1 MQWLETTALAE
12 WVLTSL
18 VGYPLVLTLHSV
30 GMAIIVGLVMVVDL
44 RLIGRFE
51 RIPLTALENLLRLAW
66 YGFAVNLTTGAM
78 IFTSQAVSYSTNP
91 TFLLKMLMVIGG
103 VAIAAYMQPILR
115 REAVGWGETGGVPT
129 TMRTLATASL
139 VMWSMTIITG
149 RFTAY
154 L

>member
-1 MQWLETTALAE
+1 MEWIESTALAE
-12 WVLTSL
+12 WVRTSL

-51 RIPLTALENLLRLAW
+51 RIPLTVLDNLLRLAW
-66 YGFAVNLTTGAM
+66 YGFAINLITGAM
-78 IFTSQAVSYSTNP
+78 IFTSQAVFYFSSP
-91 TFLLKMLMVIGG
+91 TYLLKMLMVIGG
-103 VAIAAYMQPILR
+103 VTVAAYMQPILR
-115 REAVGWGETGGVPT
+115 REAAGWGGTSGVPQGI
-129 TMRTLATASL
+129 RTLATASL

>member
-1 MQWLETTALAE
+1 MQWLETTALAQ

-51 RIPLTALENLLRLAW
+51 RIPLTALDNLLRLAW
-66 YGFAVNLTTGAM
+66 YGFAINLTTGLM
-78 IFTSQAVSYSTNP
+78 IFTSQAVFYSTSP
-91 TFLLKMLMVIGG
+91 TFILKILMVIGG
-103 VAIAAYMQPILR
+103 VSIAAYMQPILR
-115 REAVGWGETGGVPT
+115 REAVGWGDAGGVPSRI
-129 TMRTLATASL
+129 RTLAIASL